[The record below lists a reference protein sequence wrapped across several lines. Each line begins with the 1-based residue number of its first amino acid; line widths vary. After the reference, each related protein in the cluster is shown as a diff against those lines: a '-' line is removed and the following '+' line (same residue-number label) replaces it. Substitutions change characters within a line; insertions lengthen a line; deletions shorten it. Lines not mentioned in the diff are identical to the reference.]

1 MMTLASAGGAAVSTV
16 TRPRRSASGVAILDL
31 SEKREGG
38 GAGDRYVGRK
48 AFLLFTRGFARE
60 IKNWSNLTAKTTT
73 ILTTNHHDRNSIGE
87 APPL

>member
-48 AFLLFTRGFARE
+48 AFLLFTRGFARSK
-60 IKNWSNLTAKTTT
+60 IGQISQQRRQLYLPRTTT
-73 ILTTNHHDRNSIGE
+73 TETL
-87 APPL
+87 